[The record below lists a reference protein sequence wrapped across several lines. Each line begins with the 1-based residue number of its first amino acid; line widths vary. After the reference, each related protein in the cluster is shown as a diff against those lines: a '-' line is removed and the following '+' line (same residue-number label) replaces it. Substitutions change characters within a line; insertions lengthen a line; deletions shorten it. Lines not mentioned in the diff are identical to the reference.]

1 MGFWQHFLILCFWPF
16 LHVIPPFSFKTS
28 KSKIGFPVR
37 RQRFPRNRQFWTW
50 NGVYVVVYFTNK
62 IGRSKKQVSDN
73 THVTYLP
80 VTVYRVYR
88 PVTYLSVSD
97 NTHVTYLPVT
107 LYRVY
112 RPVNYLSRVFRL
124 VNFMKGR
131 ETIQLSV
138 KMHWTVNS
146 CVRVYRPVYFLSRCR
161 RPWTLRQGVQVI
173 FMPGCTNQS
182 TFCQGVV
189 SELVR
194 WCFEPSQPLVK
205 V

>member
-1 MGFWQHFLILCFWPF
+1 M
-16 LHVIPPFSFKTS
+16 
-28 KSKIGFPVR
+28 
-37 RQRFPRNRQFWTW
+37 
-50 NGVYVVVYFTNK
+50 
-62 IGRSKKQVSDN
+62 
-73 THVTYLP
+73 TYLP

-112 RPVNYLSRVFRL
+112 WPVNYLSRVFRL

-161 RPWTLRQGVQVI
+161 RP
-173 FMPGCTNQS
+173 
-182 TFCQGVV
+182 
-189 SELVR
+189 
-194 WCFEPSQPLVK
+194 
-205 V
+205 